1 MPPPAPCSRELH
13 ELLAEIL
20 ALEQRDETRGG
31 VVDSL
36 DDRLAVLELAL
47 GEAARKA
54 RERFAV
60 AISPV
65 EHDHSLHPDAVD
77 QHRAHVAVSIRLGEA
92 VIPDQ
97 AADDDAREQVHEG
110 QRRIE
115 DLATDVLE
123 ADVHAPRTRLAQAL
137 LQIARLV
144 VDAGVVSQL
153 LHRVIA
159 LDLAA
164 RDADHAPAFDLREL
178 PGDAAPR

>member
-20 ALEQRDETRGG
+20 ALEQRDESRGG

-77 QHRAHVAVSIRLGEA
+77 QHRAHVAVSIRLRNA
-92 VIPDQ
+92 VLREP
-97 AADDDAREQVHEG
+97 AAD
-110 QRRIE
+110 
-115 DLATDVLE
+115 
-123 ADVHAPRTRLAQAL
+123 AD
-137 LQIARLV
+137 
-144 VDAGVVSQL
+144 
-153 LHRVIA
+153 
-159 LDLAA
+159 
-164 RDADHAPAFDLREL
+164 APAQSHERQ
-178 PGDAAPR
+178 PS

>member
-77 QHRAHVAVSIRLGEA
+77 QHRAHVAVSIRLGGA
-92 VIPDQ
+92 VLRDQ
-97 AADDDAREQVHEG
+97 AANPYALEQSHVG

-115 DLATDVLE
+115 DLSTHCLLRN
-123 ADVHAPRTRLAQAL
+123 VHAP
-137 LQIARLV
+137 
-144 VDAGVVSQL
+144 
-153 LHRVIA
+153 
-159 LDLAA
+159 
-164 RDADHAPAFDLREL
+164 
-178 PGDAAPR
+178 